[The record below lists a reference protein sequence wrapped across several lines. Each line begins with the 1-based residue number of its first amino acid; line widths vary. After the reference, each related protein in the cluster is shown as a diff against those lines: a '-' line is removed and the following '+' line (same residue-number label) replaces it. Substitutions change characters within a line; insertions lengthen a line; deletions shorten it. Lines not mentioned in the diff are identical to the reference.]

1 MTGRWL
7 ALATMAWALAGT
19 IGPARAQDAQ
29 AVLDGRCAACHERIA
44 EGGLNRISEVRKT
57 PEGWDMTIVR
67 MMIMHGVEVTP
78 DERHALVKYLADTQG
93 LAPAETKDFRYI
105 LERQPGVIETPP
117 TEELGTMCA
126 RCHSWARTALQRRT
140 EADWRKHMDFHL
152 GQFPTIEYQ
161 ALGRDRNWWDIASK
175 QVPPKLAELFPLK
188 TPAWDAW
195 KGHAAPDLAGDWRFV
210 GHEPGHGDYQGK
222 VTIAGQGKDKYAY
235 KLRFAYADG
244 KQMDGT
250 GNGIVYTGYE
260 WRSRT
265 TVGDQTSLEVFEV
278 APDGNSMTGRT
289 FSEDADALGGPI
301 TIVRE
306 QGSQILAL
314 QPSYLKAGESAEI
327 TIAGVGLTGDV
338 SLGDGVS
345 IDKVVSADPDT
356 VVVQASAA
364 ADAAVGT
371 RAVKVG
377 GTAADGLLTV
387 YHQIDKITVEPGYT
401 IARVG
406 DNGGP
411 LSPVPAQFDA
421 VAWDGDVRIG
431 AVPAT
436 FTVDN
441 FDQTAADLDDVKFTG
456 EMQPNGLFMP
466 AGAGPNPKRPFETN
480 NAGNLKVIATVKD
493 GERTVTGEGQLLVTV
508 QRWNDPPIR

>member
-1 MTGRWL
+1 MFARWL
-7 ALATMAWALAGT
+7 ALATVAWTLAGT
-19 IGPARAQDAQ
+19 IGTARSQDAQ
-29 AVLDGRCAACHERIA
+29 AVLDARCAACHERTA
-44 EGGLNRISEVRKT
+44 DGGLNRISEVRKT

-78 DERHALVKYLADTQG
+78 DERHTLVKYLADTQG

-117 TEELGTMCA
+117 SEELGTMCA

-175 QVPPKLAELFPLK
+175 ELPPKLAELFPFK

-195 KGHAAPDLAGDWRFV
+195 KGHASPDLAGEWRMV
-210 GHEPGHGDYQGK
+210 GHDPGHGDYQGK

-235 KLRFAYADG
+235 KLHLRYADG
-244 KQMDGT
+244 TELDGT
-250 GNGIVYTGYE
+250 GDGIVYTGYE

-265 TVGDQTSLEVFEV
+265 TVGDQVSLQVFEV
-278 APDGNSMTGRT
+278 SEDGNRMTGRD
-289 FSEDADALGGPI
+289 FAEDASALGGPV
-301 TIVRE
+301 TAVRE

-314 QPSYLKAGESAEI
+314 EPAYLKAGESAK
-327 TIAGVGLTGDV
+327 IAVHGVGLAGDV
-338 SLGDGVS
+338 NLGEGVKV
-345 IDKVVSADPDT
+345 DKVVSSDPDT

-364 ADAAVGT
+364 PDAAVGA

-377 GTAADGLLTV
+377 GTGAERLFTV
-387 YHQIDKITVEPGYT
+387 YHQIDKVTVEPAYT

-411 LSPVPAQFDA
+411 LPPVPAQFDA

-431 AVPAT
+431 PVPAT

-441 FDQTAADLDDVKFTG
+441 FDPAAADLHDAKFAG
-456 EMQPNGLFMP
+456 KMEPNGLFMP
-466 AGAGPNPKRPFETN
+466 AGAGPNPERPFHTN

-493 GERTVTGEGQLLVTV
+493 GEREVTGEGQLLVTV